1 MEQTRPRTNW
11 APMFALLPLF
21 IIVVVF
27 YIGTMFWTVQISF
40 TNSQTLPVNEYVGM
54 RMYNR
59 LWASDRW
66 YTSLANIGIFGVLY
80 IGGCLVV
87 GFLLA
92 VSIDQR
98 IRSESGFRTIF
109 LYPQSMSY
117 IVTGLVWQ
125 WIMNPTMGLQKLVR
139 DYGWEGFTLDWI
151 AQTDTAIYVV
161 VMAGV
166 WHTSG
171 LIMAIF
177 LAGLR
182 GVDPELWK
190 AARVDGVPPW
200 RYYLH
205 IVIPV
210 LRPTV
215 LTATVLLSIGTV
227 RVYDLV
233 VGLTQGGPGIA
244 TEMPAKF
251 VMDYLFERQNI
262 GIATAA
268 SVCMLITVLA
278 VLSPWMYAEHIRPR
292 MRQRRLG

>member
-1 MEQTRPRTNW
+1 MNW
-11 APMFALLPLF
+11 APLIALAPLF
-21 IIVVVF
+21 LIVVVF
-27 YIGTMFWTVQISF
+27 YLGTMVWTVQISF

-66 YTSLANIGIFGVLY
+66 YTSLANIGIFGILY

-98 IRSESGFRTIF
+98 IRSESGFRTVF

-117 IVTGLVWQ
+117 IVTGLAWQ
-125 WIMNPTMGLQKLVR
+125 WIMNPTLGLQKLVR
-139 DYGWEGFTLDWI
+139 DYGWDTFRLDWI
-151 AQTDTAIYVV
+151 ANTDTAIFVV
-161 VMAGV
+161 IMAGI

-292 MRQRRLG
+292 LRQRRIG